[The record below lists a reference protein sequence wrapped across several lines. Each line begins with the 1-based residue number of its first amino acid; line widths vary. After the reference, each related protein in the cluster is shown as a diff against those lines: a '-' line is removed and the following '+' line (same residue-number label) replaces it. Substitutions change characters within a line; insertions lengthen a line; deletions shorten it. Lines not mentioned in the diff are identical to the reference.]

1 MQSVGDHL
9 GCPTGWDGW
18 KDWCYYTPRKASVAN
33 YADAEERCQFYG
45 GDLVSIHDQAEQS
58 FVTYLQAYAS
68 ELFFLVICTAVSW
81 ALTPSIF
88 RTCATKRVA
97 VSSCSEIELD
107 SVLYHYF

>member
-1 MQSVGDHL
+1 MQFAGDHL

-45 GDLVSIHDQAEQS
+45 GELVSIHDQAEQS

-68 ELFFLVICTAVSW
+68 KLFFLVNLHACSFYTDQIISSQKN
-81 ALTPSIF
+81 ALQFP
-88 RTCATKRVA
+88 ATRPW
-97 VSSCSEIELD
+97 SSFCCQI
-107 SVLYHYF
+107 VF